1 MHSRNAWSLQH
12 RRSALWCPWH
22 QLIAWPAP
30 LIASCSIGCHIFC
43 VASVP
48 TAVWQCR
55 CNWIGRRTCHCS
67 KWWWVCEKIFVPAQ
81 ADAFRRRNGQVS
93 ASRFFLWVCLADLV
107 AVLWHA
113 GQLVLSGEQAGGLRG
128 CRWLCGPA
136 GLGARNCTGECA
148 DGPAGGCLCGC
159 IWLCCLGMPC
169 HQELDQGMR
178 RWASWWLALQQ
189 PAGGRSQMANGEGR
203 EGRWWPVGGLA
214 RTKPAALR
222 ATRLHPCVVTL
233 GLASNTP
240 RRRPLNSGVCQLCA
254 AARSRRLLIK
264 QAVLPPNPDQTTRAR
279 CCRLVLGA
287 YLANFSGFFFAL
299 FFFFATTAP
308 GYA

>member
-1 MHSRNAWSLQH
+1 MWR
-12 RRSALWCPWH
+12 
-22 QLIAWPAP
+22 
-30 LIASCSIGCHIFC
+30 
-43 VASVP
+43 
-48 TAVWQCR
+48 CR
-55 CNWIGRRTCHCS
+55 CCWIGRRTCHCS
-67 KWWWVCEKIFVPAQ
+67 KWWWVCAKIFVPAQ

-136 GLGARNCTGECA
+136 GLGTRNCTGECA

-189 PAGGRSQMANGEGR
+189 PAGGRSQMADGEGR

-240 RRRPLNSGVCQLCA
+240 RRRPLNTPSTPSIG
-254 AARSRRLLIK
+254 
-264 QAVLPPNPDQTTRAR
+264 R
-279 CCRLVLGA
+279 CCPSRTPQRLRTRPCRPCRKQKCRKRVSTDKIA
-287 YLANFSGFFFAL
+287 AKPIHPKTSIR
-299 FFFFATTAP
+299 TASRQSSSSTP
-308 GYA
+308 TDIRWPRPAKARWPS

>member
-1 MHSRNAWSLQH
+1 M
-12 RRSALWCPWH
+12 
-22 QLIAWPAP
+22 
-30 LIASCSIGCHIFC
+30 
-43 VASVP
+43 
-48 TAVWQCR
+48 
-55 CNWIGRRTCHCS
+55 
-67 KWWWVCEKIFVPAQ
+67 
-81 ADAFRRRNGQVS
+81 
-93 ASRFFLWVCLADLV
+93 CLADLV

-189 PAGGRSQMANGEGR
+189 PAGGRSQMADGEGR

-214 RTKPAALR
+214 RTKLAALR
-222 ATRLHPCVVTL
+222 ATRLLPCVVTL

-240 RRRPLNSGVCQLCA
+240 RRRPLNKPKTQAHLPL
-254 AARSRRLLIK
+254 RLSK
-264 QAVLPPNPDQTTRAR
+264 KHPPTF
-279 CCRLVLGA
+279 
-287 YLANFSGFFFAL
+287 FS
-299 FFFFATTAP
+299 FFFFFQKSFYCVFGCFSAWGTQKQRKNFFGIFLVMTKKPPHDQKIFFFSYLFCTFPAILRP
-308 GYA
+308 LNPP

>member
-1 MHSRNAWSLQH
+1 MCAN
-12 RRSALWCPWH
+12 
-22 QLIAWPAP
+22 
-30 LIASCSIGCHIFC
+30 
-43 VASVP
+43 
-48 TAVWQCR
+48 
-55 CNWIGRRTCHCS
+55 
-67 KWWWVCEKIFVPAQ
+67 IFVPAQ

-159 IWLCCLGMPC
+159 IWLCGLGMPC

-189 PAGGRSQMANGEGR
+189 PAGGRSQMADGEGR

-222 ATRLHPCVVTL
+222 ATRLLPCVVTL
-233 GLASNTP
+233 GLASNTHA
-240 RRRPLNSGVCQLCA
+240 C
-254 AARSRRLLIK
+254 
-264 QAVLPPNPDQTTRAR
+264 D
-279 CCRLVLGA
+279 
-287 YLANFSGFFFAL
+287 
-299 FFFFATTAP
+299 
-308 GYA
+308 

>member
-1 MHSRNAWSLQH
+1 M
-12 RRSALWCPWH
+12 
-22 QLIAWPAP
+22 
-30 LIASCSIGCHIFC
+30 
-43 VASVP
+43 
-48 TAVWQCR
+48 
-55 CNWIGRRTCHCS
+55 
-67 KWWWVCEKIFVPAQ
+67 CEKIFVPAQ

-189 PAGGRSQMANGEGR
+189 PAGGRSQMADGEGR

-214 RTKPAALR
+214 RTKLAALR

-240 RRRPLNSGVCQLCA
+240 RRRPLNADRAPAVSRYPLNSFSHRPHIKSPRIEKGYIEPIFGPHMPSGTPWDSVMA
-254 AARSRRLLIK
+254 SVGPRGAGGARRPPFSSPVAEPNRTQIFGLVHIASPGRPIK
-264 QAVLPPNPDQTTRAR
+264 YEV
-279 CCRLVLGA
+279 
-287 YLANFSGFFFAL
+287 
-299 FFFFATTAP
+299 
-308 GYA
+308 

>member
-1 MHSRNAWSLQH
+1 M
-12 RRSALWCPWH
+12 
-22 QLIAWPAP
+22 
-30 LIASCSIGCHIFC
+30 
-43 VASVP
+43 
-48 TAVWQCR
+48 
-55 CNWIGRRTCHCS
+55 
-67 KWWWVCEKIFVPAQ
+67 CEKIFVLAQ
-81 ADAFRRRNGQVS
+81 EDAFRGRHGQVS

-136 GLGARNCTGECA
+136 GLGTRNCTGECA

-189 PAGGRSQMANGEGR
+189 PAGGRSQMADGEGR

-240 RRRPLNSGVCQLCA
+240 RRRPLN
-254 AARSRRLLIK
+254 ARWPL
-264 QAVLPPNPDQTTRAR
+264 DTRA
-279 CCRLVLGA
+279 
-287 YLANFSGFFFAL
+287 YMH
-299 FFFFATTAP
+299 
-308 GYA
+308 

>member
-12 RRSALWCPWH
+12 RRSALRCPWH

-48 TAVWQCR
+48 TAVWRCR

-189 PAGGRSQMANGEGR
+189 PAGGRSQMADGEGR

-240 RRRPLNSGVCQLCA
+240 RRRPLNW
-254 AARSRRLLIK
+254 
-264 QAVLPPNPDQTTRAR
+264 NT
-279 CCRLVLGA
+279 
-287 YLANFSGFFFAL
+287 
-299 FFFFATTAP
+299 AT
-308 GYA
+308 GNIEVFE

>member
-1 MHSRNAWSLQH
+1 MAHCPRRPMWTTPNAN
-12 RRSALWCPWH
+12 R
-22 QLIAWPAP
+22 
-30 LIASCSIGCHIFC
+30 
-43 VASVP
+43 
-48 TAVWQCR
+48 
-55 CNWIGRRTCHCS
+55 
-67 KWWWVCEKIFVPAQ
+67 VCANIFVPAQ

-136 GLGARNCTGECA
+136 GLGTRNCTGECA

-189 PAGGRSQMANGEGR
+189 PAGGRSQMADGEGR

-240 RRRPLNSGVCQLCA
+240 RRRPLNIA
-254 AARSRRLLIK
+254 
-264 QAVLPPNPDQTTRAR
+264 
-279 CCRLVLGA
+279 
-287 YLANFSGFFFAL
+287 
-299 FFFFATTAP
+299 
-308 GYA
+308 

>member
-1 MHSRNAWSLQH
+1 MTLVLVHPRPTLA
-12 RRSALWCPWH
+12 
-22 QLIAWPAP
+22 
-30 LIASCSIGCHIFC
+30 
-43 VASVP
+43 
-48 TAVWQCR
+48 TAVRASSVDRIALVVAVAAALLTVRAAAAGTSLGR
-55 CNWIGRRTCHCS
+55 CTRVGMCGVPQFQPPQRTPGQTRQARGHCS

-136 GLGARNCTGECA
+136 GLGTRNCTGECA

-240 RRRPLNSGVCQLCA
+240 RRRPLNH
-254 AARSRRLLIK
+254 
-264 QAVLPPNPDQTTRAR
+264 
-279 CCRLVLGA
+279 
-287 YLANFSGFFFAL
+287 
-299 FFFFATTAP
+299 
-308 GYA
+308 